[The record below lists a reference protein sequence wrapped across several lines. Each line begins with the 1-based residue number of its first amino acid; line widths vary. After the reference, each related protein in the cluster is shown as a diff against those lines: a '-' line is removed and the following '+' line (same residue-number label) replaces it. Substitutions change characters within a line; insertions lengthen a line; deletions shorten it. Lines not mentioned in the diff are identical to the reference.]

1 MHLVC
6 VDTNSGLELTVYLP
20 WTSKSARSPIE
31 CGAIGGGL
39 DTLAALATHPA
50 SVARQTGAG
59 VGTYV
64 SRDVH
69 VLFSCCAMAICA
81 FQKGP
86 FFASDHYI
94 SLQLTNNVDFAN
106 R

>member
-1 MHLVC
+1 M
-6 VDTNSGLELTVYLP
+6 DTNSGLELNVYLP

-64 SRDVH
+64 SRDGH
-69 VLFSCCAMAICA
+69 VLFSCCAIAICA

-86 FFASDHYI
+86 FLRVTTI
-94 SLQLTNNVDFAN
+94 SAYS
-106 R
+106 